1 MAADSEHPQPA
12 SEHLFLRNA
21 TGLVREVRPLSSL
34 VINYIVGSPVQVL
47 GAGLFFALSLYP
59 GGNFFLGLLIIT
71 PMMLA
76 YSYTFGL
83 MTAAIPRSGGDYT
96 IVSRVIHPTV
106 GIVSSVFMLLA
117 QFLSVAF
124 FGIACV
130 TTGIIPG
137 LMAVGLI
144 GGNQTY
150 IDWANDIAA
159 SKGWQFALGSLVIV
173 IASLMFLG
181 GWRWTL
187 RMQNAIFLFTLAGI
201 VVATLIA
208 LFTSRS
214 GFISDF
220 NSFAQP
226 TTGSSDSFHDVISTA
241 QKAGVDTSPGF
252 SLSNTWPV
260 VGVLA
265 GFSIY
270 TYFSSFIGGEL
281 RSARSLGTAN
291 RMAFAGIL
299 NIVGVVVC
307 VIVFLHTMGTAFV
320 TAGFGGG
327 MPAELVAPYYFF
339 VAPMIVDSSWLAAI
353 LALSYCLYWPL
364 ITYMVFLQPTRMLF
378 AYAFDGLL
386 PSGVAYTSARGH
398 VPYVAVLVSAIGSL
412 LTLWWSVYNAG
423 DNFFRIVVYAILVQ
437 LISMALVGLAAVVF
451 PWRRPEMYQ
460 ASVTTRTFLGVPLV
474 VIAGL
479 GSIISTVILWIIYWQ
494 YPALG
499 LTDKKGLFIWIA
511 ATVVFCLVY
520 YYGARAFQRGR
531 GKDLDYVFH
540 EIPPE

>member
-1 MAADSEHPQPA
+1 MATQHEQSAPDAQP
-12 SEHLFLRNA
+12 LFIRNA

-47 GAGLFFALSLYP
+47 GAGLFFALGLYP
-59 GGNFFLGLLIIT
+59 GGNLFLGLLIIT

-96 IVSRVIHPTV
+96 IVSRVLHPTLGV
-106 GIVSSVFMLLA
+106 ISSVFMLLA

-124 FGIACV
+124 FGIALV

-137 LMAVGLI
+137 LTSVGLI
-144 GGNQTY
+144 GGDSTY
-150 IDWANDIAA
+150 IDWAGDIAA
-159 SKGWQFALGSLVIV
+159 SKGWQFGLGALVVV
-173 IASLMFLG
+173 IASLMFVG

-187 RMQNAIFLFTLAGI
+187 RMQNGIFLFTLAGI
-201 VVATLIA
+201 VVAAIIA

-220 NSFAQP
+220 NAFAQS
-226 TTGSSDSFHDVISTA
+226 TTGSPDTYHDVIA
-241 QKAGVDTSPGF
+241 AARDQGVDVSPSF

-281 RSARSLGTAN
+281 RQASSLGTAN
-291 RMAFAGIL
+291 RMALAGVL
-299 NIVGVVVC
+299 NIIGVVIC
-307 VIVFLHTMGTAFV
+307 VVLFLHTMGTDFV

-327 MPAELVAPYYFF
+327 MPETLVQPYYYF
-339 VAPMIVDSSWLAAI
+339 VAPMIAGSSVLAAL
-353 LALSYCLYWPL
+353 LALSYCLFWPL

-386 PSGVAYTSARGH
+386 PSSVAYTSRRGH
-398 VPYVAVLVSAIGSL
+398 VPYVAVAVSAVGSL
-412 LTLWWSVYNAG
+412 ATLWWAVYHAG
-423 DNFFRIVVYAILVQ
+423 DNFFKVLVYAILVQ
-437 LISMALVGLAAVVF
+437 LISMALVGLSAVLF
-451 PWRRPEMYQ
+451 PSRRPEMYR
-460 ASVTTRTFLGVPLV
+460 ASASTRTFLGVPVV
-474 VIAGL
+474 VIAGV
-479 GSIISTVILWIIYWQ
+479 GAIVSTVVLWIIYFK

-499 LTDKKGLFIWIA
+499 LSSQSGLIIWVA
-511 ATVVFCLVY
+511 ATIAVCLVF
-520 YYGARAFQRGR
+520 YYGVRAFQRSR

>member
-187 RMQNAIFLFTLAGI
+187 RMQNGIFLFTLAGI

-226 TTGSSDSFHDVISTA
+226 TTGSQRLVPRRHLDGPEGGRRTPAPGSRSPTPGRWSA
-241 QKAGVDTSPGF
+241 CSPG
-252 SLSNTWPV
+252 S
-260 VGVLA
+260 
-265 GFSIY
+265 
-270 TYFSSFIGGEL
+270 
-281 RSARSLGTAN
+281 RS
-291 RMAFAGIL
+291 
-299 NIVGVVVC
+299 
-307 VIVFLHTMGTAFV
+307 
-320 TAGFGGG
+320 
-327 MPAELVAPYYFF
+327 
-339 VAPMIVDSSWLAAI
+339 
-353 LALSYCLYWPL
+353 
-364 ITYMVFLQPTRMLF
+364 
-378 AYAFDGLL
+378 
-386 PSGVAYTSARGH
+386 
-398 VPYVAVLVSAIGSL
+398 
-412 LTLWWSVYNAG
+412 
-423 DNFFRIVVYAILVQ
+423 
-437 LISMALVGLAAVVF
+437 
-451 PWRRPEMYQ
+451 
-460 ASVTTRTFLGVPLV
+460 TRTSRRSS
-474 VIAGL
+474 AG
-479 GSIISTVILWIIYWQ
+479 SCV
-494 YPALG
+494 
-499 LTDKKGLFIWIA
+499 
-511 ATVVFCLVY
+511 
-520 YYGARAFQRGR
+520 RRGR
-531 GKDLDYVFH
+531 WERRTGW
-540 EIPPE
+540 PSPASSTSSAWSSA

>member
-1 MAADSEHPQPA
+1 MAAHSEHPQPA

-241 QKAGVDTSPGF
+241 FLITALA
-252 SLSNTWPV
+252 LSVNR
-260 VGVLA
+260 
-265 GFSIY
+265 Y
-270 TYFSSFIGGEL
+270 C
-281 RSARSLGTAN
+281 ARSL
-291 RMAFAGIL
+291 
-299 NIVGVVVC
+299 
-307 VIVFLHTMGTAFV
+307 
-320 TAGFGGG
+320 
-327 MPAELVAPYYFF
+327 
-339 VAPMIVDSSWLAAI
+339 
-353 LALSYCLYWPL
+353 
-364 ITYMVFLQPTRMLF
+364 
-378 AYAFDGLL
+378 
-386 PSGVAYTSARGH
+386 TSAH
-398 VPYVAVLVSAIGSL
+398 TTSSAS
-412 LTLWWSVYNAG
+412 
-423 DNFFRIVVYAILVQ
+423 
-437 LISMALVGLAAVVF
+437 
-451 PWRRPEMYQ
+451 E
-460 ASVTTRTFLGVPLV
+460 
-474 VIAGL
+474 
-479 GSIISTVILWIIYWQ
+479 
-494 YPALG
+494 
-499 LTDKKGLFIWIA
+499 
-511 ATVVFCLVY
+511 
-520 YYGARAFQRGR
+520 
-531 GKDLDYVFH
+531 
-540 EIPPE
+540 PP